1 MPTDFDRWLAEQ
13 FADTGTFTALLVL
26 LDVAEP
32 RVTPVC
38 SSYVNV
44 IGDEIDWDEMTVLL
58 QGAGVAWDA
67 VAFFVEV
74 ADGGGALT
82 SVEAN
87 RRLEVLAKAIEAD
100 RLHLNRGRL
109 FDRLGRRL
117 RVEEMLPS

>member
-1 MPTDFDRWLAEQ
+1 MPTDFDRWLSEQ

-58 QGAGVAWDA
+58 QGPVSPGTRSRSSSRSPTAAGRSRASR
-67 VAFFVEV
+67 
-74 ADGGGALT
+74 LT
-82 SVEAN
+82 AGSRFSP
-87 RRLEVLAKAIEAD
+87 RRS
-100 RLHLNRGRL
+100 RWTGYT
-109 FDRLGRRL
+109 
-117 RVEEMLPS
+117 